1 MTFASFFHIC
11 HLIVFAN
18 DVLSIYNI
26 DKLSKNMEENT
37 VAALEI
43 TSSCLKLVLGYQHQN
58 KVVVL
63 YAITRPIDGLID
75 GGNIIDL
82 PKLSEEIKELSHI
95 KDSTAKLKIVI
106 GEVILII
113 PPLGLEVYKNDKT
126 TTVVSP
132 TGMIANIDVTN
143 VLSLVKKEQVPQIG
157 NEIVDI
163 IPEKFTLD
171 KGRSFLNPPIN
182 EQSAF
187 LSVHASI
194 YSLPSRI
201 LNDYRNAVQSAGLH
215 VRRVIVSS
223 YGVSELFCTYE
234 SIPSAYLYVD
244 YGDSITSVS
253 LISKSVVFGSSY
265 FLLGGKQISNALMN
279 KFNIPFIDAE
289 KLKRKIGL
297 DKRELSYVPILLTS
311 ADIRGKNC
319 NYSIRDVNAVIEK
332 QLDDFSKSLDNCIKN
347 VLSDYDISYRDM
359 PIVLGGGG
367 SRLRGLKEYL
377 KEKFTLTKDIIN
389 VVPTSIGARNESFTN
404 CLGAIYAQSK
414 RRGSLEDEKSIVTP
428 VSRDDLAIKN
438 EKSSGLSRDEL

>member
-1 MTFASFFHIC
+1 
-11 HLIVFAN
+11 
-18 DVLSIYNI
+18 
-26 DKLSKNMEENT
+26 MEENT
-37 VAALEI
+37 VATLEI
-43 TSSCLKLVLGYQHQN
+43 TSSCLKLVLGYQHQS

-106 GEVILII
+106 GEVILIV

-201 LNDYRNAVQSAGLH
+201 VNDYRNAVQSAGLH
-215 VRRVIVSS
+215 VRRIVVSS
-223 YGVSELFCTYE
+223 YGVSELFSTYE
-234 SIPSAYLYVD
+234 NIPPAYLYVD

-279 KFNIPFIDAE
+279 KFNIPFADAE

-297 DKRELSYVPILLTS
+297 DKRELSYVPTILTS
-311 ADIRGKNC
+311 ADIRGNNS
-319 NYSIRDVNAVIEK
+319 NYSIKDVNAIIEK
-332 QLDDFSKSLDNCIKN
+332 QLEEFSKSLDNCIKN

-367 SRLRGLKEYL
+367 SRLRGLKDYL

-404 CLGAIYAQSK
+404 CLGAIFAQSK

-428 VSRDDLAIKN
+428 VSRDDINVKIEKN
-438 EKSSGLSRDEL
+438 SSSSRDEL

>member
-1 MTFASFFHIC
+1 
-11 HLIVFAN
+11 
-18 DVLSIYNI
+18 
-26 DKLSKNMEENT
+26 MEENT

-43 TSSCLKLVLGYQHQN
+43 TSSCLKLVLGYQHQG

-63 YAITRPIDGLID
+63 YAIARPIDGLID

-106 GEVILII
+106 GEVILIV

-201 LNDYRNAVQSAGLH
+201 VNDYRNAVQSAGLH
-215 VRRVIVSS
+215 VRRVVVSS

-234 SIPSAYLYVD
+234 NIPSAYLYVD

-279 KFNIPFIDAE
+279 QFNIPFIDAE

-297 DKRELSYVPILLTS
+297 DKRELSYVPVLLTS
-311 ADIRGKNC
+311 VDIRGKNC
-319 NYSIRDVNAVIEK
+319 NYSIKDVNAVIEK

-359 PIVLGGGG
+359 PIVLGGGS

-377 KEKFTLTKDIIN
+377 REKFTLTKDIIN

-428 VSRDDLAIKN
+428 VSRDDLTIKN
-438 EKSSGLSRDEL
+438 ENSGGLSRDEL